1 MYGQIFNVIGPIML
15 MTLTGYILGR
25 SKLTLDTATISS
37 MVLLVATPCLV
48 FSTLTSL
55 AIDSSTILL
64 MAAAAVLCV
73 VTAAV
78 FGLAVLR
85 LTGLPYRTF
94 LPSLIMPNS
103 GNMGLPLALLAFGDT
118 GLALAVSYF
127 FVVAL
132 LQYTVGA
139 AISSGQYRL
148 RYLTNQ
154 PLVYSVLL
162 VCLVMAT
169 GITVPAVIATTTD
182 LLGAMMI
189 PAMLILLGSSLARLK
204 VSDLKPAIVI
214 ALARLGIGLPTGLIV
229 ITLLS
234 LTGVE
239 AGTVFI
245 LAMMPSA
252 IVNYVFAERYR
263 PDSQRVAGAVVVST
277 LLTFAVLPV
286 IMWAAYALAGE
297 AGMTFTT
304 LP

>member
-1 MYGQIFNVIGPIML
+1 MYGQIFNVIGPIIL
-15 MTLTGYILGR
+15 MTLIGYILGR
-25 SKLTLDTATISS
+25 SKLTLDTPTISS

-73 VTAAV
+73 ATASV
-78 FGLAVLR
+78 FGLVVLR
-85 LTGLPYRTF
+85 LTNLPYRTF

-118 GLALAVSYF
+118 GLAVAVSYF

-132 LQYTVGA
+132 LQYTIGA
-139 AISSGQYRL
+139 SISSGQYRL

-169 GITVPAVIATTTD
+169 GLTVPTVLATTTE
-182 LLGAMMI
+182 LLGGMMI

-204 VSDLKPAIVI
+204 ISDLKPAVI
-214 ALARLGIGLPTGLIV
+214 IAVARLGIGLPTGLIV

-263 PDSQRVAGAVVVST
+263 PDAQRVAGAVVVST
-277 LLTFAVLPV
+277 LLTFLVLP
-286 IMWAAYALAGE
+286 IILWAAYAIA
-297 AGMTFTT
+297 A
-304 LP
+304 